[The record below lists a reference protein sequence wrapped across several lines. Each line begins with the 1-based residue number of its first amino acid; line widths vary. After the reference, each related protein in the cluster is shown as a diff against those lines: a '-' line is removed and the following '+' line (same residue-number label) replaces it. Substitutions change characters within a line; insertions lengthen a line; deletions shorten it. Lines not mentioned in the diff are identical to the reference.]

1 VIKTSL
7 ITHPLGERQQWA
19 LAALND
25 LTRPSTCG
33 EVAAAIKRR
42 FRVRQFGQVSELLS
56 SLVARGLVKRCRGGR
71 LWLYS
76 RVQGNA
82 GGE

>member
-1 VIKTSL
+1 MIKTSL
-7 ITHPLGERQQWA
+7 ITHPLGDRQQDA
-19 LAALND
+19 LAAMGD

-42 FRVRQFGQVSELLS
+42 FRMKQFGQVSELLS
-56 SLVARGLVKRCRGGR
+56 SLVARGLVQRQRSGR

-76 RVQGNA
+76 RVQTNS